1 MKLQI
6 TRKTELITTKW
17 LGGTTT
23 QLAIYPEGASYA
35 DRNYLF
41 RISTATVEAEESV
54 FTSLQGVSRII
65 MILDGVLRLE
75 HKGRHTNTLSK
86 FETDSF
92 EGDWETRGFGKV
104 WDFNLMTRDG
114 VQGEVFGTSL
124 MKDEIISFQFKN
136 GSEFTGLYV
145 IKGRMSISL
154 PELHIL
160 ADAGDFILG
169 CPDGNE
175 GQLEVKATELSEV
188 AIARITFPKGKDAY
202 FC

>member
-17 LGGTTT
+17 SGGTTT

-35 DRNYLF
+35 DRNFLF

-54 FTSLQGVSRII
+54 FTWLPGVSRKI

-104 WDFNLMTRDG
+104 TDFNLMTRG
-114 VQGEVFGTSL
+114 KVQGKVVGTSL
-124 MKDEIISFQFKN
+124 KKDDTVPFQSKTS
-136 GSEFTGLYV
+136 SEFIGLYV
-145 IKGRMSISL
+145 IKGKISISSAGL
-154 PELHIL
+154 SDFAGE
-160 ADAGDFILG
+160 GDFILG

-175 GQLEVKATELSEV
+175 GQVEVYADEASEV
-188 AIARITFPKGKDAY
+188 AVAQITLAG
-202 FC
+202 